1 MLIMIGISNLEEEMQ
16 SVQLNAQY
24 LSSSGNEKCVKCVVA
39 QYVSGSG
46 DERRKGSWRA
56 LLITYLEAE
65 IKSMRT
71 QLHILY
77 LEAETDTRVTVSK
90 RK

>member
-1 MLIMIGISNLEEEMQ
+1 MIGISNLEEEMQ

-24 LSSSGNEKCVKCVVA
+24 LSSSGNEKFVKCVVA

-46 DERRKGSWRA
+46 DERRKGPWRA

-71 QLHILY
+71 QLHSLY